1 MFHPRII
8 SRILGLLLFIEAA
21 FLLTS
26 LAVALFYRETDLN
39 TYIYSLAAMV
49 GTGAVLTYIGRGKE
63 RNISRKDG
71 YIVVTLCWIIFSIF
85 GAVPYY
91 LSDCLP
97 SVTDAFFETMSGF
110 STTGATVLNDIES
123 LPHSLLFWRA
133 MTHWIGG
140 LGIMFFTV
148 AVFPVFGLG
157 DINLFAAESVGP
169 MRAKLHPRISVA
181 ARWILT
187 IYIGLTMIATI
198 SFYFA
203 GMGKFDAVCHA
214 MSTIATGG
222 FSTKQASIAAFNS
235 PLIDYVVTLFM
246 FLGGVNLSLLYLFL
260 FKARFGDLF
269 RDSEF
274 RVYAGSV
281 LLFTVII
288 AAGLFFS
295 SSMGVEEA
303 FRTSLFQVVSM
314 QTTTGFATS
323 NYVLWLPILWLMLSA
338 LMFLGACSGSTSGAM
353 KCAGAAADVDHAAV
367 APVGGA
373 QEGELRFP
381 VARADLQFHL
391 GFLHQALGELGL
403 VAGIAGSGGG
413 KEMHRLGP
421 LRPGFPRHAAH
432 GGQGS
437 VHGGLAQVAR
447 CIQPGEK
454 AGAFTV
460 AHQAAEGAALH
471 IDQQHSHRIGTNADG
486 CSFHGLSS

>member
-1 MFHPRII
+1 M
-8 SRILGLLLFIEAA
+8 LLFIEAT

-26 LAVALFYRETDLN
+26 LAVALFYHEENLN

-49 GTGAVLTYIGRGKE
+49 GTGAVLTYVGRGKE

-85 GAVPYY
+85 GSVPYY
-91 LSDCLP
+91 LSGYLP

-110 STTGATVLNDIES
+110 STTGATVLDDIEA

-133 MTHWIGG
+133 MTHWVGG
-140 LGIMFFTV
+140 LGIVFFTV

-187 IYIGLTMIATI
+187 IYIGLTLIATV

-214 MSTIATGG
+214 MSTMATGG

-235 PLIDYVVTLFM
+235 PLIDYVVTFFM

-260 FKARFGDLF
+260 FKARFGELF

-274 RVYAGSV
+274 RVYCGSV
-281 LLFTVII
+281 ALFTIVI

-295 SSMGVEEA
+295 TSMGVEES

-338 LMFLGACSGSTSGAM
+338 IMFLGACSGSTSGAM
-353 KCAGAAADVDHAAV
+353 KCARISILGRVMFNEFKRILHPNAV
-367 APVGGA
+367 IPVRMSGKIVPTSVQSA
-373 QEGELRFP
+373 ILAYTVIY
-381 VARADLQFHL
+381 VATIIVGIFVNMTFGLD
-391 GFLHQALGELGL
+391 FLDAYGLSATSVSNAGPALG
-403 VAGIAGSGGG
+403 
-413 KEMHRLGP
+413 HYGP
-421 LRPGFPRHAAH
+421 MDSFSTLPATIKWF
-432 GGQGS
+432 
-437 VHGGLAQVAR
+437 
-447 CIQPGEK
+447 
-454 AGAFTV
+454 
-460 AHQAAEGAALH
+460 
-471 IDQQHSHRIGTNADG
+471 
-486 CSFHGLSS
+486 CSFQMLVGRLEFFAVLLLLMPAFWKRQ